1 MIRAMLH
8 LSSKSSHSDATITPQ
23 AVEASGL
30 DALLKRFAQDATSTA
45 HRLAHVSCNVEE
57 LSFHMK
63 EQDRLLGEVR
73 SKMNGLQSENSSIA
87 ASAHE
92 SLTIAQQAGRDI
104 AQSVTKVR
112 DSIGSVQALAQT
124 VADGQTLIAS
134 LQQALAEVARAASG
148 IEHIARQTNML
159 ALNATIEAARAGEAG
174 RGFAVVASEV
184 KALASQTAEATKAIV
199 TTVADLDDKAQRLLK
214 QGEKST
220 QLAAE
225 SRSASGTICDTLDKV
240 NASVQ
245 RVVTETSGILT
256 SATTISERGAD
267 LVTSIDG
274 LAAVFQKSEQNA
286 QGTMQ
291 RLARLQTSTEALIET
306 TIDCGIETADT
317 CFVEEVRRLAAEV
330 SRVLSEAVNSGRLTE
345 GAAFD
350 RDYQAIS
357 GTKPEQFR
365 TRYLEQFDR
374 LLQPIFDG
382 ALRFDSRIVFCAA
395 VDENGFLPTHNSKFS
410 LPQGDDPVRNAAFSR
425 NRRFFNDRVGL
436 GAGRNLKACLV
447 QTYQRDM
454 GGGRFAAMVDLSSP
468 IFINGRHWGGLRLAY
483 ALGADDL

>member
-1 MIRAMLH
+1 MLQ
-8 LSSKSSHSDATITPQ
+8 LSSNSSQSDATSIQQ
-23 AVEASGL
+23 AVDAGGM
-30 DALLKRFAQDATSTA
+30 DALLNRFAQDATSTA

-73 SKMNGLQSENSSIA
+73 SKMNELQAENSSIA
-87 ASAHE
+87 SSAHE

-104 AQSVTKVR
+104 GQSVTQVR

-134 LQQALAEVARAASG
+134 LQQALVEVARAASG
-148 IEHIARQTNML
+148 IENIARQTNML

-174 RGFAVVASEV
+174 RGFAVVANEV

-220 QLAAE
+220 VLAAG
-225 SRSASGTICDTLDKV
+225 SSSASATICDTLDIV

-245 RVVTETSGILT
+245 QAVAETSGILN
-256 SATTISERGAD
+256 SATAIGERGAD
-267 LVTSIDG
+267 LVSSIDS
-274 LAAVFQKSEQNA
+274 LAAVFEKSEKNA

-317 CFVEEVRRLAAEV
+317 CFVVEVRRLAAEV
-330 SRVLSEAVNSGRLTE
+330 SRVLSEAVNSGRLTAI
-345 GAAFD
+345 AAFD

-357 GTKPEQFR
+357 GTNPEQFR
-365 TRYLEQFDR
+365 TRYLEHFDR
-374 LLQPIFDG
+374 LLQPVFDG
-382 ALRFDSRIVFCAA
+382 ALRFDARIVFCAA
-395 VDENGFLPTHNSKFS
+395 VDENGYLPTHNSKFS
-410 LPQGDDPVRNAAFSR
+410 TPQGDDPVDNAAHSR

-436 GAGRNLKACLV
+436 GAGRNLKPCLV

-468 IFINGRHWGGLRLAY
+468 VYVNGRHWGGLRLAY
-483 ALGADDL
+483 ALDPGDL